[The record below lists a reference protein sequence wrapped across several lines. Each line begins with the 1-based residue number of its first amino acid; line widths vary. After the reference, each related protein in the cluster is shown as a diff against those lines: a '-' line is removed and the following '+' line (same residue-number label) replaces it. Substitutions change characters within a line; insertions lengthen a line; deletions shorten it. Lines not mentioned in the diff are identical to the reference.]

1 MKKSKLSTGLVTSFI
16 AAMALSAC
24 NNNLTSNK
32 ENIVSFTGYN
42 DQSLAVVTNDLYN
55 DYLNSSSGISSYYN
69 SVIEVLI
76 RKAFQDNEKGT
87 TKLEGLRKTYSQ
99 IVNEAKNNVKGDK
112 ATAKKDA
119 ETNGTSYKTEWQSVL
134 KSKGVEDE
142 SELLQYYIYQLEKE
156 VIEDWYFDQHE
167 EELTKEY
174 LGVSDT
180 GTSTATTK
188 AASRFP
194 YHIRHI
200 LVKVE
205 DGASDF
211 TRGTISA
218 AQATLLSDT
227 IKLLAEGKLTFGEV
241 AAKKSEDS
249 SGSSYGDVG
258 LMTAAASS
266 GSLGMVNEF
275 QLGIYAYDAVL
286 SGDHAANEVISKGL
300 GLSGKISKQLYEK
313 VTGDNTL
320 ATSEASVS
328 DTLTELGLD
337 EVPYS
342 KVIELG
348 EAAELDS
355 NASSKLK
362 VEDGVS
368 ALYPRNILWNKYFNK
383 HNAFVI
389 TNRTPEAYYDVSGN
403 DKTDAKADVIDLKT
417 STGTD
422 TSYVLSETVKKYD
435 DATKTITI
443 DYSDATGLKGFK
455 ANTHLSSKANFKVLS
470 DENSNVIIGVRSQYG
485 IHLMVVQ
492 KSAYDF
498 NTGEGNDVSLEQYY
512 TTAVPGDADYPKD
525 ANGKDKTTYV
535 NFIQSVNKSEYNTR
549 ANTVRS
555 AIKGFDT
562 TYDYRLYE
570 ELSSAGNED
579 ARKALVNND
588 ENSLKLLSSIDNYI
602 ALQREK
608 NNNDQEEG
616 IAKVWRTYLELLS
629 VQANYRSTIQSTDD
643 FRIIPEGCKIRF
655 YDGQDGTAEGAEY
668 KEGGVCYV
676 KN

>member
-32 ENIVSFTGYN
+32 DNVVSFTGYN

-87 TKLEGLRKTYSQ
+87 AKLEGLRKTYSQ

-119 ETNGTSYKTEWQSVL
+119 ETNGTTYKTEWQSVL
-134 KSKGVEDE
+134 KGKGVKDE
-142 SELLQYYIYQLEKE
+142 AELLQYYIYQLEKE

-167 EELTKEY
+167 EDLTKEY

-180 GTSTATTK
+180 GTSTASTK

-211 TRGTISA
+211 TRGTISSS
-218 AQATLLSDT
+218 QATLLSDT
-227 IKLLAEGKLTFGEV
+227 IKLLAEGKLSFGEV

-286 SGDHAANEVISKGL
+286 SGNHAANDVIEEGL
-300 GLSGKISKQLYEK
+300 GLSSKISASLNKKL
-313 VTGDNTL
+313 TGTDAEGEVADVL
-320 ATSEASVS
+320 DAI
-328 DTLTELGLD
+328 GLD

-342 KVIELG
+342 KVVELG
-348 EAAELDS
+348 EAAKLETNATS
-355 NASSKLK
+355 NLK

-389 TNRTPEAYYDVSGN
+389 TNRTAPDYYAVAGN
-403 DKTDAKADVIDLKT
+403 DKATAKADVIDLK
-417 STGTD
+417 S
-422 TSYVLSETVKKYD
+422 D
-435 DATKTITI
+435 DAGATYAANENVAKYEKAGENIAI
-443 DYSDATGLKGFK
+443 DYSTLTGFQ
-455 ANTHLSSKANFKVLS
+455 ANDHLSTKANFKVLS
-470 DENSNVIIGVRSQYG
+470 DENKNVIIGVRSQYG

-492 KSAYDF
+492 KSVYDF
-498 NTGEGNDVSLEQYY
+498 NNGEGDNVSLEQYY
-512 TTAVPGDADYPKD
+512 TTNVPGDAKYPKD
-525 ANGKDKTTYV
+525 SQGKDKTTYV
-535 NFIQSVNKSEYNTR
+535 NFIQSVNKSEYNSR
-549 ANTVRS
+549 ASTVRS

-570 ELSSAGNED
+570 ELSKAGDAE
-579 ARKALVNND
+579 ARKALVNNN
-588 ENSLKLLSSIDNYI
+588 ESSLKLLSSIDNYI

-608 NNNDQEEG
+608 NLDDQDEG

-629 VQANYRSTIQSTDD
+629 TQEYYRGTLQETND

-655 YDGQDGTAEGAEY
+655 YDGQDGALEGNEY